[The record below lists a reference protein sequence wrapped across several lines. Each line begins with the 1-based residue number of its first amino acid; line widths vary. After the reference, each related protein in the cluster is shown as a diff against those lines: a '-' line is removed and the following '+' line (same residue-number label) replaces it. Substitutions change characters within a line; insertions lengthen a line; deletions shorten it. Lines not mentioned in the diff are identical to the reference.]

1 MSTLLPEKLAR
12 PALRGRAAGRFARCL
27 GLVAACAFVSPAGQA
42 ARSAQFPD
50 IPDDFLQEAE
60 SIPDFWVSEVD
71 AIERFMATQ
80 VKRGEVEIVGRTA
93 GGRPIRA
100 VSYGSPRRGKG
111 TTTFSGSLGF
121 FDVRA
126 YLGPDHAKKV
136 FLGLGA
142 VHGGEFEGIVG
153 VVNLIAILET
163 GRDLRGKEW
172 PGIVAARDRL
182 DRIVLIPVVNV
193 DGRVRIPLRMEPYHG
208 TDNRAHVYF
217 NTGVW
222 KDGTPIGWP
231 TVKEFIPLDFS
242 RTQFPGGYPN
252 DAGVNLQHDD
262 FLGARQPETQAL
274 LDLTA
279 RERPDLIFNM
289 HTGAPPKN
297 YFVRVHRPAT
307 EAALVPVFDEIYRA
321 VHTALTHAGLQST
334 NDPEIEA
341 TPPRTGSP
349 RMNLDTALNLH
360 CGALSV
366 LIESPSHSFAGT
378 NRAGEVAP
386 HSADQLLDAQLVAYE
401 AGLTYL
407 ADHGGRAKWAL
418 K

>member
-1 MSTLLPEKLAR
+1 MTTLLRPFRLLPLAR
-12 PALRGRAAGRFARCL
+12 SLGFAAALL
-27 GLVAACAFVSPAGQA
+27 GSSLQA
-42 ARSAQFPD
+42 ASAFPD
-50 IPDDFLQEAE
+50 IPAEYLKNAE
-60 SIPDFWVSEVD
+60 SIPDFWLSEVD
-71 AIERFMATQ
+71 AIEQ
-80 VKRGEVEIVGRTA
+80 YLVKNVKRGQVEVVGRTA

-100 VSYGSPRRGKG
+100 VAYGSPRQGKG

-136 FLGLGA
+136 FVGMGA

-153 VVNLIAILET
+153 VMNLIAVLET

-172 PGIVAARDRL
+172 PGIVAARDRI

-193 DGRVRIPLRMEPYHG
+193 DGRVRVPLRMQPYCD
-208 TDNRAHVYF
+208 TDNRFHTYF

-222 KDGTPIGWP
+222 KDGTRIGWP
-231 TVKEFIPLDFS
+231 TVKEFIPLDFA

-252 DAGVNLQHDD
+252 DAGVNIQHDD

-274 LDLTA
+274 LDLVA
-279 RERPDLIFNM
+279 RERPDLMFNM

-297 YFVRVHRPAT
+297 YFLRMHRPAT
-307 EAALVPVFDEIYRA
+307 EAALLPTFDDLYRA

-334 NDPEIEA
+334 KDPEIEA
-341 TPPRTGSP
+341 KPPKIGSP

-360 CGALSV
+360 CGALAV
-366 LIESPSHSFAGT
+366 LIESPSHSFAGL
-378 NRAGEVAP
+378 NRAGEVAKHTP
-386 HSADQLLDAQLVAYE
+386 DQLVDAHLIAFE
-401 AGLTYL
+401 AGLKFL
-407 ADHGGRAKWAL
+407 ADRGGRAQWAL

>member
-1 MSTLLPEKLAR
+1 MISSSR
-12 PALRGRAAGRFARCL
+12 SIFNVRH
-27 GLVAACAFVSPAGQA
+27 ACAVGFAAALALSPATA
-42 ARSAQFPD
+42 AVTAPKAFPE
-50 IPDDFLQEAE
+50 IPAEYLQNAE
-60 SIPDFWVSEVD
+60 TIPDFWLSEVD
-71 AIERFMATQ
+71 AIEQYLAKN
-80 VKRGEVEIVGRTA
+80 VKRGHVEVIGHTA

-100 VSYGSPRRGKG
+100 VSYGSPRQGKG

-136 FLGLGA
+136 FVGMGA

-153 VVNLIAILET
+153 VMNLIAVLET

-172 PGIVAARDRL
+172 PGIVAARERL

-193 DGRVRIPLRMEPYHG
+193 DGRARIPLRMQPYCD
-208 TDNRAHVYF
+208 TDNRFHTYF

-222 KDGTPIGWP
+222 KDGTRIGWP
-231 TVKEFIPLDFS
+231 TVKEFIPLDFA

-252 DAGVNLQHDD
+252 DAGVNIQHDD

-279 RERPDLIFNM
+279 RERPDLMFNM
-289 HTGAPPKN
+289 HTGAPPQN
-297 YFVRVHRPAT
+297 YFVRMHRPAT
-307 EAALVPVFDEIYRA
+307 EAALLPIFDELYRA
-321 VHTALTHAGLQST
+321 VHTALTEAGLQST
-334 NDPEIEA
+334 KDVALEA
-341 TPPRTGSP
+341 SPPKKGTP

-360 CGALSV
+360 CGALAV
-366 LIESPSHSFAGT
+366 LIESPSHSFAGK
-378 NRAGEVAP
+378 NRAGEVAKHTP
-386 HSADQLLDAQLVAYE
+386 EQLVDAHLVAFE
-401 AGLTYL
+401 AGMTFL
-407 ADHGGRAKWAL
+407 AERGGRAQWAP